1 VRTHPETG
9 AKSIYVS
16 RLHTLRLDGFTEEE
30 SLPLIDFLE
39 RHCTQPEFTCRVR
52 WEPGQLTIWDNR
64 TTLHNAVNDYAGLRR
79 EMRRLTVG
87 AEIPV

>member
-1 VRTHPETG
+1 MS
-9 AKSIYVS
+9 A
-16 RLHTLRLDGFTEEE
+16 LHMIRLDGFSEEE
-30 SLPLIDFLE
+30 SKPLIDWLAA
-39 RHCTQPEFTCRVR
+39 HCTRPEFTCRVR

-64 TTLHNAVNDYAGLRR
+64 ATLHNAVNDYAGLRR